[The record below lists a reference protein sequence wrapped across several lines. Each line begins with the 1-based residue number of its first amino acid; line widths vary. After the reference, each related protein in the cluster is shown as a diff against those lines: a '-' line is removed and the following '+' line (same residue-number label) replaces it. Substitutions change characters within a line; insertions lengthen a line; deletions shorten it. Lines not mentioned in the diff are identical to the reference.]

1 MADRSRKILL
11 FSRYLEGGLSPPE
24 RQAVEVHF
32 RVCAVCRQEL
42 TWLCQTVDA
51 LQELPLET
59 TPVDFMEKLN
69 RRIER
74 ETEPRRLQHPEVRSH
89 TLAVAGNAV
98 PDALSPP
105 SGLGERLRA
114 ILTPWMHHWWRS
126 LCFPL
131 YTKVPIYTGAV
142 VLGLATLLLRASPE
156 KAKATPAPPA
166 PSPLVLSEPLSQGV
180 AGVAGETNQ
189 PVDIAVSTTGKLAA
203 PVASLAPPTDTPSV
217 VEALAWRVGGSEPA
231 ALREQVKA
239 LAGQMAGVVIVKEEE
254 LLLLL
259 SLPTRGL
266 STLRQELTKLGE
278 VSISEADA
286 APNAPTTLLQVTFV
300 RQLPIFPPAPERLP
314 SRS

>member
-1 MADRSRKILL
+1 MPPFA
-11 FSRYLEGGLSPPE
+11 RYVEGGLSLTG
-24 RQAVEVHF
+24 RQMVEVLL

-42 TWLCQTVDA
+42 TWLCQTVDV
-51 LQELPLET
+51 LEELPLET

-74 ETEPRRLQHPEVRSH
+74 EPRRLQHPEVCSH

-98 PDALSPP
+98 PDALPPP
-105 SGLGERLRA
+105 SGLGEPLRA
-114 ILTPWMHHWWRS
+114 ILTPRVHHWWRS

-131 YTKVPIYTGAV
+131 YTKIPIYTGAV

-166 PSPLVLSEPLSQGV
+166 PSPLVLSGPMSQGV

-239 LAGQMAGVVIVKEEE
+239 LAGRMAGVVIVKEEE
-254 LLLLL
+254 LLLL

-278 VSISEADA
+278 ASISEADA

-300 RQLPIFPPAPERLP
+300 RQPPIFPPVPERLP
-314 SRS
+314 I